1 MNSNPRDAAGRWRA
15 GCRVARP
22 VPALFAALLLSG
34 CGTTF
39 DRAVYD
45 TLNNVQ
51 RQQRPCVA
59 PVPTD
64 CPKTP
69 SYEQYRRERDAA
81 QRPDPNA
88 SDAAPGS

>member
-1 MNSNPRDAAGRWRA
+1 MNPGPGDAAARTRGWCCSARA
-15 GCRVARP
+15 
-22 VPALFAALLLSG
+22 VPALLVALLLSG
-34 CGTTF
+34 CGTVF